1 MKPQLT
7 KIYLD
12 AECAVLGACKFSGG
26 SGPSSGDCD
35 LPFPACR
42 QSSSW
47 WLALRLHVNL
57 SNMTTVGR
65 ASAPAAS
72 GWQGDRPYILWFRP
86 LHKIPNLP

>member
-42 QSSSW
+42 QSSS
-47 WLALRLHVNL
+47 
-57 SNMTTVGR
+57 
-65 ASAPAAS
+65 
-72 GWQGDRPYILWFRP
+72 
-86 LHKIPNLP
+86 